1 MEGSG
6 VFRGT
11 VTSYVK
17 KIQQSFNYST
27 ELRLEYYNQP
37 TNQPTNQP
45 NQTKPN
51 QTKPNQTK
59 PNQTKSNQTK
69 PNQTKPNQNQNQ
81 TKPNQTNQP
90 TNRCLETVI
99 AFGAS
104 LDVPGR
110 KCWDQWWSDQWVML
124 FHLLMN
130 GGDSLGL

>member
-37 TNQPTNQP
+37 TNQPT
-45 NQTKPN
+45 KPN

-81 TKPNQTNQP
+81 TKPNQTKPTNQP
-90 TNRCLETVI
+90 T
-99 AFGAS
+99 
-104 LDVPGR
+104 DV
-110 KCWDQWWSDQWVML
+110 
-124 FHLLMN
+124 
-130 GGDSLGL
+130 